1 MVEEDDYKEVNMIY
15 AVDAEVAEDLKK
27 SWLTDD

>member
-15 AVDAEVAEDLKK
+15 AVDVEAAEALKK
-27 SWLTDD
+27 SWLEII